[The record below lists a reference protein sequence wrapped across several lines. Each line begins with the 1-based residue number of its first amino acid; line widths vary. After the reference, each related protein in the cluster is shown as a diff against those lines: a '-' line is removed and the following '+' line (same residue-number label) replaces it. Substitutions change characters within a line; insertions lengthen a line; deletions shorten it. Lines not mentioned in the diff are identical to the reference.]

1 MRIITEE
8 KRNIIE
14 ENAKYRGLETV
25 ERLISH
31 IRKGRMTKNNA
42 LAYLKLEKQYLKEKV
57 CEACR
62 ANEKAEYTGELEGI
76 KIGEEIIREI
86 NPVLV
91 EGQLLTELDEGTLI
105 TPCKVNL
112 NTGQIKGVVR
122 SECCP
127 NTEMVIIDSHDF
139 LVVDCRVKAE
149 ITQEETGEKV
159 FWY

>member
-14 ENAKYRGLETV
+14 ENAKYRGLETA

-31 IRKGRMTKNNA
+31 IRKGRMTKDNA
-42 LAYLKLEKQYLKEKV
+42 LAFLELEKQYLKEKV

-76 KIGEEIIREI
+76 KIGEGIIRDI
-86 NPVLV
+86 APVLV
-91 EGQLLTELDEGTLI
+91 EGQLLTELDKGILI

-112 NTGQIKGVVR
+112 NTGQVKGVAR

-127 NTEMVIIDSHDF
+127 DMEAVIIEDEEF
-139 LVVDCRVKAE
+139 LVVGCRVQAE
-149 ITQEETGEKV
+149 IAQEETGEKV